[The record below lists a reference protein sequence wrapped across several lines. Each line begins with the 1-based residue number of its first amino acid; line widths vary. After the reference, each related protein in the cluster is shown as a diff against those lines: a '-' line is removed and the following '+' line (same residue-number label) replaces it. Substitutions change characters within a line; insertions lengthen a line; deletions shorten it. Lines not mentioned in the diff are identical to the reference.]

1 MENLNTKH
9 MGGEKMVDRKD
20 QFYDLLAASIEAQAE
35 LIKNVPKK
43 NIKLYRKLLNKH
55 NKHLINNMS
64 LLELVLNNASNAL
77 DITIK
82 RLGE

>member
-1 MENLNTKH
+1 MENLNTKY
-9 MGGEKMVDRKD
+9 MGGEKMSDKD
-20 QFYDLLAASIEAQAE
+20 QFYDLLVASIEAQAE
-35 LIKNVPKK
+35 LIKNIPKK
-43 NIKLYRKLLNKH
+43 NIKLYRKLFNKR

>member
-1 MENLNTKH
+1 MS
-9 MGGEKMVDRKD
+9 GKD

-43 NIKLYRKLLNKH
+43 NIKLYRKLFNKH

>member
-1 MENLNTKH
+1 
-9 MGGEKMVDRKD
+9 MVDRKD
-20 QFYDLLAASIEAQAE
+20 QFYDLLVASIEAQAE

-43 NIKLYRKLLNKH
+43 NIKLYRKLFNKR

>member
-1 MENLNTKH
+1 MS
-9 MGGEKMVDRKD
+9 GKD
-20 QFYDLLAASIEAQAE
+20 QFYDLLVASIEAQAE

-43 NIKLYRKLLNKH
+43 NIKLYRKLLNKR
-55 NKHLINNMS
+55 NKHLTNNMS